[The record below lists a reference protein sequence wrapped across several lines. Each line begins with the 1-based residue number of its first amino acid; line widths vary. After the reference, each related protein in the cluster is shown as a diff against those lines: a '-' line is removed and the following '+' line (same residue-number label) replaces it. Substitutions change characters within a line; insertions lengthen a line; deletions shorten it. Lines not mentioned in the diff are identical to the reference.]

1 MNENKSIGSGAYD
14 APSRSVV
21 AVQAMMTRCPLTGRR
36 RPLVAVSRRPSV
48 VRRGRSSTWSAATSR
63 RTPRAG
69 RRPCRDQRPTA
80 PTRRRLTTLRATR
93 VATDRTYTSSSDH
106 ATCDPC
112 SNRPHLYVVVQPSRR
127 LLHWPDDVQLCSASH
142 LHHHDRRVVF
152 HRPRSP
158 SPRQR
163 PRRTATAAPLHRSV
177 PCSAVYRWSRRLA
190 CIGCPVWAR
199 GRCRISPPRFLAE
212 CCKRQ
217 LNQVSFVVL
226 YFRLSTFL
234 FVLSLFICIFLYCFV
249 CQ

>member
-1 MNENKSIGSGAYD
+1 MPRP
-14 APSRSVV
+14 APDR
-21 AVQAMMTRCPLTGRR
+21 TYT
-36 RPLVAVSRRPSV
+36 
-48 VRRGRSSTWSAATSR
+48 SST
-63 RTPRAG
+63 
-69 RRPCRDQRPTA
+69 
-80 PTRRRLTTLRATR
+80 TLHASR
-93 VATDRTYTSSSDH
+93 VAADRTYTSSSDH

-112 SNRPHLYVVVQPSRR
+112 SNRPSSSDHATCDPCSSRPHLHVVVQPSRR

-177 PCSAVYRWSRRLA
+177 PCSAVYSWSRLLA

-212 CCKRQ
+212 YCKRQ